1 MRLDDREE
9 VACRGEVIRRIPRQD
24 GGIEL
29 SLRFLDMPEKTQDLI
44 RRHVFAGLRQLRSR
58 GML

>member
-1 MRLDDREE
+1 MEDGEE
-9 VACRGEVIRRIPRQD
+9 IACRGEVIRRIPRQD
-24 GGIEL
+24 RGVEL

-44 RRHVFAGLRQLRSR
+44 RRHVFAGLRSLRAR